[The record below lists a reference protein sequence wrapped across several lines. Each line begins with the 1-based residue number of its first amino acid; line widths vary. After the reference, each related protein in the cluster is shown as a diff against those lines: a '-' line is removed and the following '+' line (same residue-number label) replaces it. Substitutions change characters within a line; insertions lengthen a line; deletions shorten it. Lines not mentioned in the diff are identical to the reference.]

1 MKVQRLKT
9 AKEGWF
15 WIVKIFY
22 MLFAFPFL
30 LLMGVAMLFIVNS
43 EHSRAPGVRI
53 VVASPVFPKKA

>member
-22 MLFAFPFL
+22 MLFAFPFA
-30 LLMGVAMLFIVNS
+30 V
-43 EHSRAPGVRI
+43 
-53 VVASPVFPKKA
+53 